1 MLWTTAI
8 LCFVIVPTLVI
19 PLTFF
24 IDSKYSGLEFD
35 GLLMF
40 INYLGNL
47 YLRSLFISIVL
58 FVCTITPDS
67 FKLRAIHHYNERLTR
82 YEQQLEV
89 ETDEYTIEYLER
101 NRIPKMKELIE
112 YWHSELYTEEDKSD
126 KNN

>member
-1 MLWTTAI
+1 MFWTTI
-8 LCFVIVPTLVI
+8 VLCFAIVPILVI
-19 PLTFF
+19 PLICF
-24 IDSKYSGLEFD
+24 IEFKYLNIEFD

-40 INYLGNL
+40 MNYLI
-47 YLRSLFISIVL
+47 SLLCSIAL
-58 FVCTITPDS
+58 FLCIIMPDS

-89 ETDEYTIEYLER
+89 ETDGYTIEYLER

-112 YWHSELYTEEDKSD
+112 FWHSELYDEEDKND

>member
-1 MLWTTAI
+1 MFWTTI
-8 LCFVIVPTLVI
+8 VLCFAIVPILVI
-19 PLTFF
+19 PLICF
-24 IDSKYSGLEFD
+24 IEFKYLNIEFD

-40 INYLGNL
+40 MNYLI
-47 YLRSLFISIVL
+47 SLLVSIAL
-58 FVCTITPDS
+58 FLCIIMPDS

-82 YEQQLEV
+82 YEQQLET

-112 YWHSELYTEEDKSD
+112 FWHSELYDEEDKSD

>member
-1 MLWTTAI
+1 MFWTTI
-8 LCFVIVPTLVI
+8 VLCFAIVPIFVI
-19 PLTFF
+19 PLICF
-24 IDSKYSGLEFD
+24 IEFKYLDIEFD

-40 INYLGNL
+40 MNYLI
-47 YLRSLFISIVL
+47 SLLVSIAL
-58 FVCTITPDS
+58 FLCIIMPDS

-112 YWHSELYTEEDKSD
+112 FWHSELYDEEDKSD

>member
-1 MLWTTAI
+1 MFWTTI
-8 LCFVIVPTLVI
+8 VLCFVIVPTVVI
-19 PLTFF
+19 PLAFF
-24 IDSKYSGLEFD
+24 IEFKYLDLEFD
-35 GLLMF
+35 GLLMTL
-40 INYLGNL
+40 NYLI
-47 YLRSLFISIVL
+47 SLLLSIML
-58 FVCTITPDS
+58 FACIIIPDS

-112 YWHSELYTEEDKSD
+112 YWHAELYDEEDKSD

>member
-1 MLWTTAI
+1 MFWTTI
-8 LCFVIVPTLVI
+8 VLCFAIVPIFVI
-19 PLTFF
+19 PLICF
-24 IDSKYSGLEFD
+24 IEFKYLDIEFD

-40 INYLGNL
+40 MNYLI
-47 YLRSLFISIVL
+47 SLLCSIAL
-58 FVCTITPDS
+58 FLCIIMPDS
-67 FKLRAIHHYNERLTR
+67 FKLRAIHHYNDRLAR

-112 YWHSELYTEEDKSD
+112 FWHSELYDEEDKSD

>member
-1 MLWTTAI
+1 MFWTTII
-8 LCFVIVPTLVI
+8 LCFAIVPILVI
-19 PLTFF
+19 PLIRF
-24 IDSKYSGLEFD
+24 IEFKYLDIEFD

-40 INYLGNL
+40 MNYLI
-47 YLRSLFISIVL
+47 SLLCSIAL
-58 FVCTITPDS
+58 FLCIIMPDS

-89 ETDEYTIEYLER
+89 ETDEYTIEYLEH

-112 YWHSELYTEEDKSD
+112 FWHSELYDEEDKSD